1 MPGYTDHSWAVW
13 PSAGAELGKE
23 EGLAPLSA
31 LVATWE
37 GIVTDVI
44 AGSLGGNALSASE
57 NRARPF
63 PTLTVGNTE
72 MDSANWVPGSHF
84 SPDQEAGTIPGDSG
98 RTRRQRAS
106 FPSFR
111 ALSTR
116 GPDRRPAGLTRAP
129 AVPDPGSNPTTAPRD
144 V

>member
-23 EGLAPLSA
+23 GAWPPLSA

-44 AGSLGGNALSASE
+44 DGSLDGDALSASE
-57 NRARPF
+57 NKGQPF

-72 MDSANWVPGSHF
+72 MDCANWVLGSHF
-84 SPDQEAGTIPGDSG
+84 SPDKEAGTTDH
-98 RTRRQRAS
+98 
-106 FPSFR
+106 
-111 ALSTR
+111 
-116 GPDRRPAGLTRAP
+116 GP
-129 AVPDPGSNPTTAPRD
+129 NPTTALREI
-144 V
+144 

>member
-1 MPGYTDHSWAVW
+1 MLGYTDHSWAVW

-44 AGSLGGNALSASE
+44 DGPLSRDALSASE
-57 NRARPF
+57 NKGLPF

-72 MDSANWVPGSHF
+72 MDCANWVLGSHF
-84 SPDQEAGTIPGDSG
+84 SPDKEAGTTDHGPNSS
-98 RTRRQRAS
+98 TARRE
-106 FPSFR
+106 
-111 ALSTR
+111 
-116 GPDRRPAGLTRAP
+116 
-129 AVPDPGSNPTTAPRD
+129 V
-144 V
+144 